1 MELKLVPKDEL
12 ADLIRASIIL
22 NYLENAG
29 VDNWGWYGEALSD
42 YYKDEEHME
51 DNDYLTSDYKTYEG
65 N

>member
-29 VDNWGWYGEALSD
+29 VDNWCWYDHALSE
-42 YYKDEEHME
+42 YHEDEDNME
-51 DNDYLTSDYKTYEG
+51 DNDYLTSDYKTYEH

>member
-12 ADLIRASIIL
+12 ADLVRASIIL

-29 VDNWGWYGEALSD
+29 VDNWCWYDHALSEYVD
-42 YYKDEEHME
+42 DENME
-51 DNDYLTSDYKTYEG
+51 DDDYLTDNYKTYEG

>member
-29 VDNWGWYGEALSD
+29 VDNWCWYGEALSE
-42 YYKDEEHME
+42 YREDEEHME
-51 DNDYLTSDYKTYEG
+51 DNDYLTSDYKTYED

>member
-12 ADLIRASIIL
+12 ADLVRASIIL

-29 VDNWGWYGEALSD
+29 VDNWCWYDNALSEYVD
-42 YYKDEEHME
+42 DENME
-51 DNDYLTSDYKTYEG
+51 DDDYLTDNYKTYEG